1 LLVPPKNSDALG
13 RAIERVIRDGDLR
26 RGLIRKG
33 LISSRAHTLE
43 RFVTVVLEQLDRN
56 LAEDGA
62 RVPQE

>member
-1 LLVPPKNSDALG
+1 VPPKNSDALG

-26 RGLIRKG
+26 RELIRNG

-56 LAEDGA
+56 LAEDAA